1 MSLASIIKRQNKTKD
16 LDPEQIETHVKE
28 HLEDYQEVIAF

>member
-16 LDPEQIETHVKE
+16 LDPEQIEAHIKE
-28 HLEDYQEVIAF
+28 HLEDYQELIAF